1 MRIRKGHIL
10 QFVKGIRA
18 MYPKTKKRKKTIKQI
33 LAEKKKMRKHPRPS
47 QKRKHKIRPGK
58 PIVVNQTS

>member
-18 MYPKTKKRKKTIKQI
+18 MYQKTKKKKKTIKQI
-33 LAEKKKMRKHPRPS
+33 LAEKKMRKHPRPF
-47 QKRKHKIRPGK
+47 QKRKHKIKPGK
-58 PIVVNQTS
+58 PIFVNQTS

>member
-10 QFVKGIRA
+10 QFVKGIQA

-33 LAEKKKMRKHPRPS
+33 LAEKK
-47 QKRKHKIRPGK
+47 
-58 PIVVNQTS
+58 NAQTSPSLSKKETQNKTRKADCR